1 MLDLLDTLPDDL
13 RARALSHPAFVGRAD
28 SFERLEFLGDAVIGL
43 AVAHAAYRHFPDLP
57 EGDLTRIVNDVVS
70 RVTCEQVAR
79 ELGLGEAMVAHV
91 DGLGV
96 ANAAEARKYA
106 EQRNALAA
114 LVESLLGAAFL
125 AFGFEAA
132 ERHALAV
139 FEDRVLAGRDN
150 RADAKSRLQELA
162 SRDGAEPLYEEVGR
176 EGPAH
181 DLRFTVSA
189 RLVAIGGR
197 QDAPGPWQ
205 HDMGALRASGTGRSK
220 QEAQQAAAAALLTLM
235 DQDQG

>member
-1 MLDLLDTLPDDL
+1 MRELVDTLPEDL
-13 RARALSHPAFVGRAD
+13 RARALSHPAFVARTA
-28 SFERLEFLGDAVIGL
+28 SFERLEFLGDKVLGL
-43 AVAHAAYRHFPDLP
+43 AVTQFAYERFPELP
-57 EGDLTRIVNDVVS
+57 EGELTRIVNSVVS
-70 RVTCEQVAR
+70 RTTCEEVAR
-79 ELGLGEAMVAHV
+79 ELGLGAAMVAHV

-132 ERHALAV
+132 ARHALAV
-139 FEDRVLAGRDN
+139 FEDRILAARDN

-162 SRDGAEPLYEEVGR
+162 SHDGTEPLYEEVGR

-189 RLVAIGGR
+189 RLVAIGAL
-197 QDAPGPWQ
+197 QDGSGAAQ
-205 HDMGALRASGTGRSK
+205 EDMGALRASGTGRSK
-220 QEAQQAAAAALLTLM
+220 QEAQQAAAAALLALI
-235 DQDQG
+235 DRDQG